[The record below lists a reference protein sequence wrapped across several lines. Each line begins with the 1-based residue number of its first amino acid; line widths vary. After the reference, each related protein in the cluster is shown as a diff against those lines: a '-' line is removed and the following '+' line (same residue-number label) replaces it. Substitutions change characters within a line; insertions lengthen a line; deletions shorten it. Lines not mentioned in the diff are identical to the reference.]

1 MGPLRILLRRNAL
14 ATWMV
19 IAAAVLMKAIV
30 PAGFM
35 PERTA
40 SGIAVVLCPGM
51 ATAPERAGVMPG
63 MAAPALS
70 PPRKGHDQA
79 PAKPDVPCAFA
90 GLTAPSFG
98 GIDLVLPAIAIAAT
112 LAAARL
118 FAPNAPIA
126 RRAFLRPPLRG
137 PPAIA

>member
-1 MGPLRILLRRNAL
+1 MASLRILLRRNAL

-19 IAAAVLMKAIV
+19 IVAAVLMKAIV

-40 SGIAVVLCPGM
+40 SGIAVVLCPGI
-51 ATAPERAGVMPG
+51 ATVPDHATLPHH
-63 MAAPALS
+63 
-70 PPRKGHDQA
+70 KGHDRA

-98 GIDLVLPAIAIAAT
+98 GIDIVVLAIAVAAILST
-112 LAAARL
+112 ARL
-118 FAPNAPIA
+118 FVPHAPIA

-137 PPAIA
+137 PPVIA